1 MSFASVQQLLL
12 VLVVACVAMLSLS
25 GCDSRADV
33 IDNVKRE
40 AQKEWERLEHSKA
53 IQSITGHTRD
63 AIHELEEASKTGAR
77 DVEKKALEAVRAVV
91 RELYST
97 WKSAMKPLEGT
108 YVISPKCLLAMA
120 VGGGAVT
127 AASGLGLA
135 ALGFAEEGVEA
146 ESLAAL
152 WQSSLGDVKAGS
164 LFSRL
169 QSLGAKGLSTSQKF
183 KVTGAIVSTS
193 VCFCGV
199 VNDLCHHCISGS
211 TRDLVMSNATAPSS
225 ETNQIGMSGAAHDH
239 AVSNATAPSRDIN
252 QIVF

>member
-1 MSFASVQQLLL
+1 MSAASVQQSLLL
-12 VLVVACVAMLSLS
+12 VLVACLAMVSLS

-33 IDNVKRE
+33 IDNIKRE
-40 AQKEWERLEHSKA
+40 AVKEWERVEHSKA
-53 IQSITGHTRD
+53 IQSITGRTRD
-63 AIHELEEASKTGAR
+63 AFHELEKASKAGAR
-77 DVEKKALEAVRAVV
+77 DAEQKALEAVRAVV

-97 WKSAMKPLEGT
+97 WRSAMKPLEGT

-183 KVTGAIVSTS
+183 EITGTIVSAS

-199 VNDLCHHCISGS
+199 VNDLCHHCISGL
-211 TRDLVMSNATAPSS
+211 THDIVMSNATAPSS
-225 ETNQIGMSGAAHDH
+225 ETNQTSMSGVAHDL
-239 AVSNATAPSRDIN
+239 AMSNTTATSSDVN